1 MDEQLKSV
9 MASVFGLDVK
19 DITETSS
26 AETIENWDSLQ
37 HIKLIVALEEEFGV
51 ELENEDI
58 TTMISFAEI
67 KKVIHKIQNEKIK
80 KS

>member
-9 MASVFGLDVK
+9 MASVFGLDAK

-58 TTMISFAEI
+58 TTMISFTEI
-67 KKVIHKIQNEKIK
+67 KKVIHKLQNENIK
-80 KS
+80 

>member
-9 MASVFGLDVK
+9 MASVFGLDAK
-19 DITETSS
+19 NINETSS

-58 TTMISFAEI
+58 TTMISFTEI
-67 KKVIHKIQNEKIK
+67 KKVIHKIQNENIK
-80 KS
+80 